1 MREDEDDQFT
11 HHIIFNNVSA
21 ITDGVAATPMPASL
35 KAAIFAA
42 AVPLPPLTIAPA
54 CPMRRPGGAVAPA
67 INPATGFRQC
77 CRIQDAASS
86 SADPPISPIIM
97 MPCVSGSSLNI
108 LITSRCDVPLTGS
121 PPIPTQVDCPRP
133 SRVNC
138 HTAS

>member
-21 ITDGVAATPMPASL
+21 ITDGVAATPMPAAL
-35 KAAIFAA
+35 KASIFAF

-67 INPATGFRQC
+67 MNPATGFLQC
-77 CRIQDAASS
+77 SAIHSAASS
-86 SADPPISPIIM
+86 SALPPISPIIM

-108 LITSRCDVPLTGS
+108 LITSRCEVPFTGS
-121 PPIPTQVDCPRP
+121 PPMPTHVD
-133 SRVNC
+133 
-138 HTAS
+138 